1 MDKIDAKC
9 ELEVA
14 YLRTTAASIKQDQG
28 VHCSRKLLF
37 PLKNKFTSSSPNISS
52 SSSVIYMFR
61 FFEISYQNDLIGQGN
76 ESLGVQRTVKLESNS
91 SMWQPRTVQNW
102 DLFERP
108 LICLPGQPRPH
119 VIVQQDSRT
128 EISTKFLCI
137 FHLHL
142 LRQLARSKC

>member
-14 YLRTTAASIKQDQG
+14 YLRTTAASIKQDQREYIAVG
-28 VHCSRKLLF
+28 NYFFS
-37 PLKNKFTSSSPNISS
+37 LKNKFTSSSPNISS

-91 SMWQPRTVQNW
+91 SM
-102 DLFERP
+102 
-108 LICLPGQPRPH
+108 
-119 VIVQQDSRT
+119 
-128 EISTKFLCI
+128 
-137 FHLHL
+137 
-142 LRQLARSKC
+142 